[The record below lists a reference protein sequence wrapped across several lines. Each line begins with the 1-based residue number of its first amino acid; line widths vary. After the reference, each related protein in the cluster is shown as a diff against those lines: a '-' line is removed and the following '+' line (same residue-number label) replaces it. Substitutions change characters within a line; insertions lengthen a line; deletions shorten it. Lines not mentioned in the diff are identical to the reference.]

1 MTKNLTD
8 FFLSLL
14 IIILIAPFLFIVLFL
29 VYLQDFN
36 SPFYVAKRVGRG
48 GKLFKMYKIRSMI
61 VGADLTGVD
70 STSSDDQRITKIGHF
85 IRKFKVDELSQLIN
99 VILGNMSLVG
109 PRPNVLRETN
119 LYTTE
124 EKLILTI
131 KPGITDFSSIVF
143 SDEGEILEGSDDPDL
158 DYNQLIR
165 PWKSRLAL
173 IYVNQKSFFL
183 DLYILFL
190 TGISFINKEFSRKKI
205 SKYLESINCEKEI
218 INVVLR
224 EGPLIK
230 GIPPG
235 ASEIVT
241 TRNI

>member
-124 EKLILTI
+124 EKLIPTI

-173 IYVNQKSFFL
+173 IYVNQNLSFGSIYLIFN
-183 DLYILFL
+183 
-190 TGISFINKEFSRKKI
+190 GNFIYK
-205 SKYLESINCEKEI
+205 
-218 INVVLR
+218 
-224 EGPLIK
+224 
-230 GIPPG
+230 
-235 ASEIVT
+235 
-241 TRNI
+241 